1 MINSIF
7 DILNQLGKIASD
19 TTLLK
24 VYKDQKPSTE
34 TGDCIVISNMPI
46 KKTNKISINDIIF
59 LFYITKKN
67 GITDFNRI
75 SSLCG
80 QLSSSLSTFSSI
92 NGICMPNEMIDP
104 NTDNY
109 SIEQTVTQYIFRTIN
124 S

>member
-1 MINSIF
+1 MK
-7 DILNQLGKIASD
+7 QTCG
-19 TTLLK
+19 
-24 VYKDQKPSTE
+24 E
-34 TGDCIVISNMPI
+34 IVIDVNGL
-46 KKTNKISINDIIF
+46 KKPNAYGRDTF

-80 QLSSSLSTFSSI
+80 QLSSALSTFSSI

-109 SIEQTVTQYIFRTIN
+109 SIEQTVTTYTFRTIN